1 MLSPAEPGRQLS
13 ASMEFGRRTCQ
24 PRPRQSTQFS
34 EVVPEA
40 GKVDLTE
47 TTETSQTRLAHEPGK
62 KRGNKVQCHTDLERQ
77 FADFLDSATDVVRY
91 KAREHG
97 CKLAWIQTK
106 SMADCSFLDLSDGG
120 QRKLI
125 DLPQNPEN
133 MTAGAVFRS
142 HTTPSPAMPPE
153 LSQTKR

>member
-77 FADFLDSATDVVRY
+77 FADFLDSAT
-91 KAREHG
+91 
-97 CKLAWIQTK
+97 
-106 SMADCSFLDLSDGG
+106 SFLDLSDGG